1 VTRSDD
7 AGRPLVHVVA
17 AMIERDGRYLLT
29 QRRSSAVLPLLW
41 EFPGG
46 KVERGEGDGVALARE
61 VRHRLG
67 VDVSVGMRIS
77 TVRHSYEAY
86 DVELHLYECAL
97 PEGAALEPQ
106 SVHAFAWATSA
117 EFEQYTFTPADERS
131 MNLLLGFVVARAS
144 QPLVDP

>member
-1 VTRSDD
+1 VTASDD

-29 QRRSSAVLPLLW
+29 QRRSTAVLPLLW

-46 KVERGEGDGVALARE
+46 RVERGESDGAALARE
-61 VRHRLG
+61 LDHRLG
-67 VDVSVGMRIS
+67 VRVEVGARVSS
-77 TVRHSYEAY
+77 VRHSYEAY

-97 PEGAALEPQ
+97 PSGAALEPR

-117 EFEQYTFTPADERS
+117 EFEQYSFTPADERS

-144 QPLVDP
+144 QPMLDV

>member
-1 VTRSDD
+1 MTASDD

-29 QRRSSAVLPLLW
+29 QRRSTAVLPLLW

-46 KVERGEGDGVALARE
+46 KVERGESDGGALARE
-61 VRHRLG
+61 LRHRLG
-67 VDVSVGMRIS
+67 VEVEVGARIS
-77 TVRHSYEAY
+77 SVRHSYEAY

-97 PEGAALEPQ
+97 PNGSSLEPH

-144 QPLVDP
+144 QPLFDA

>member
-1 VTRSDD
+1 VTASDD

-29 QRRSSAVLPLLW
+29 QRRSTAVLPLLW

-46 KVERGEGDGVALARE
+46 RVERGESDGSALSRE
-61 VRHRLG
+61 LRHRLG
-67 VDVSVGMRIS
+67 VDVQVGVRVS
-77 TVRHSYEAY
+77 SVRHSYEAY

-97 PEGAALEPQ
+97 PEAAVLEPQ

-117 EFEQYTFTPADERS
+117 EFEQYAFTPADERS

-144 QPLVDP
+144 QPLLDA

>member
-1 VTRSDD
+1 VTASDD

-46 KVERGEGDGVALARE
+46 KVERGESDGGALVRE
-61 VRHRLG
+61 LRHRLG
-67 VDVSVGMRIS
+67 VEVRVGARIS
-77 TVRHSYEAY
+77 SVRHAYEAY
-86 DVELHLYECAL
+86 DLELHLYECAL
-97 PEGAALEPQ
+97 PEGAALEPS

-144 QPLVDP
+144 QPLLDA